1 MYILAELTGVVAEM
15 LLAHIY
21 FNGFFTKRSHPW
33 WAMGSA
39 YIVSGIILALLSFIP
54 NAAFPRLAFYMTAL
68 GLIVYFFFQAG
79 VFQAVYASISYSGLY
94 VLNEMLI
101 FGLFSLFHIDAQTII
116 SYGQTRAIC
125 IIISHMLL
133 WLCVLIVLAITK
145 RKRTAI
151 TLPFLLTLTP
161 GYIAG
166 IILGLSFCQ
175 QVLSGDERMSVP
187 VLVSAIGLLYLNIV
201 IILYAERA
209 KSASDQKLQAELAEH
224 HYAMQEQYY
233 TQLRSEQE
241 ETRAMFHDINK
252 YMQAMRTLAAE
263 ANAAEVNKM
272 MAETQELFESLT
284 TVVDVGNSVVSVI
297 LNEYREITEDAEISF
312 DFDVSVPKNLGISA
326 VDLYVLLGNTLD
338 NAIEACQSLPAE
350 DRYIRIQMR
359 TYHSILFYQIE
370 NPYAKEY
377 PQRSR
382 GKNHGYGLQNVR
394 KCVEKHDGHMSI
406 SQNEN
411 KFVLSMRINDC
422 VPIEATTCRCSLW
435 FFSQNYE

>member
-1 MYILAELTGVVAEM
+1 MYIIAELTGVVTEM

-21 FNGFFTKRSHPW
+21 INSFFPKRLRPR
-33 WAMGSA
+33 WAMLAA
-39 YIVSGIILALLSFIP
+39 YIMSGGILAILSFVP
-54 NAAFPRLAFYMTAL
+54 DASFLRLAFYAIAL
-68 GLIVYFFFQAG
+68 CLIAYSFFNASILQS
-79 VFQAVYASISYSGLY
+79 VYASISYSCLY

-101 FGLFSLFHIDAQTII
+101 FGLFSLLHIDAQAMM
-116 SYGQTRAIC
+116 SFGNTRASC
-125 IIISHMLL
+125 IITSHTLL
-133 WLCVLIVLAITK
+133 WICVLIVLAITK
-145 RKRTAI
+145 RRRTAI
-151 TLPFLLTLTP
+151 TIPFLLTLMP
-161 GYIAG
+161 GCIAG
-166 IILGLSFCQ
+166 IFLGLTFCK
-175 QVLSGDERMSVP
+175 QVLSGNDRMTMP
-187 VLVSAIGLLYLNIV
+187 VLISSIGLLYLNV
-201 IILYAERA
+201 LIILYAERA
-209 KSASDQKLQAELAEH
+209 KTASDEQLQLELAAH

-233 TQLRSEQE
+233 EQLRTEQE

-263 ANAAEVNKM
+263 ANAAEVNQM

-284 TVVDVGNSVVSVI
+284 TVVDVGNSVVSTI
-297 LNEYREITEDAEISF
+297 LNEYREIAEDAEISF

-377 PQRSR
+377 PKRSR
-382 GKNHGYGLQNVR
+382 EKNHGYGLQNVR

-406 SQNEN
+406 SHNEN
-411 KFVLSMRINDC
+411 KFVLSMRLNDC
-422 VPIEATTCRCSLW
+422 VPIDCKLLESDHL
-435 FFSQNYE
+435 SV

>member
-1 MYILAELTGVVAEM
+1 MYIIAELTGVVTEM

-21 FNGFFTKRSHPW
+21 FNGLFTKRFRPW

-39 YIVSGIILALLSFIP
+39 YIVSGIILALLSFFP
-54 NAAFPRLAFYMTAL
+54 NASFLRLAFISISL
-68 GLIVYFFFQAG
+68 GFIAYSFFNAGIFQA
-79 VFQAVYASISYSGLY
+79 AYACISYSGLN
-94 VLNEMLI
+94 VLSEMLI
-101 FGLFSLFHIDAQTII
+101 FGLFSLFHIDAQTIM
-116 SYGQTRAIC
+116 SYGHSRAIC

-145 RKRTAI
+145 HKRTAI

-166 IILGLSFCQ
+166 IFLGLSFCQ
-175 QVLSGDERMSVP
+175 QVLSGDGRMSVP

-233 TQLRSEQE
+233 AQLRSEQE

-252 YMQAMRTLAAE
+252 YMQAMRAVASKCSADE
-263 ANAAEVNKM
+263 ANHILE
-272 MAETQELFESLT
+272 ETQKLFDSIG

-297 LNEYREITEDAEISF
+297 LNEYKSSADEMDIPF
-312 DFDVSVPKNLGISA
+312 HFDVSVPCHLGITA

-338 NAIEACQSLPAE
+338 NAIEACCSLPE
-350 DRYIRIQMR
+350 DQRYINLQLR
-359 TYHSILFYQIE
+359 TFHNILFYRIE
-370 NPYAKEY
+370 NPYSPDY
-377 PQRSR
+377 PGKGK

-394 KCVEKHDGHMSI
+394 KCVEKHDGDMSI
-406 SQNEN
+406 SQEDG
-411 KFVLSMRINDC
+411 KFILSLRLNGC
-422 VPIEATTCRCSLW
+422 VPLDCALVHPVGPSD
-435 FFSQNYE
+435 